1 MSEPARFLTAL
12 SQALASTGLYGPTHP
27 ATMRAVDGAHQRLRS
42 MQASHPAAAFTFLR
56 DEILYGPEVVEELQG
71 WDWNR
76 RLADAGVERLEFS
89 GPVEAEEFARF
100 IDQVAARL
108 GLRPTD
114 PLEVWQM
121 GSSAIRFGQVTV
133 RGGGGGGDA
142 AGREGQEPQGE
153 ALIAVGPG
161 VEAERDT
168 MDWINREVGAGR
180 RLPLTEVDAVVRSLA
195 VVMHAER
202 ALTLPLLELKEFDQ
216 YTTTHAMNVSVLSMA
231 LGEFLGLGPTV
242 TRALG
247 FAGLL
252 HDLGKVRIPLEILN
266 KPGRL
271 TPEERQVVEA
281 HPVEGARML
290 LGGRAPMEHAAV
302 VAYEHHLML
311 DGGGYPRLHY
321 PRAAQYPSR
330 IVHVCDV
337 YDALRTRR
345 PYRDAW
351 ESERVLDYIA
361 ERAGTEFD
369 PAIGGGFVTMMR
381 RFDRRVGGS

>member
-1 MSEPARFLTAL
+1 VSEPARFLTAL
-12 SQALASTGLYGPTHP
+12 SQALASTGLYGPAHP
-27 ATMRAVDGAHQRLRS
+27 ATMRAVDGAHQRLQLL
-42 MQASHPAAAFTFLR
+42 QASEPAAAFTFLR
-56 DEILYGPEVVEELQG
+56 DEILCGPEVVEELQG

-89 GPVEAEEFARF
+89 GPVGAEEFARF

-108 GLRPTD
+108 GLRPGD
-114 PLEVWQM
+114 PAEVWQM
-121 GSSAIRFGQVTV
+121 GSSAIRFGQVAL
-133 RGGGGGGDA
+133 RGADTSGRPEHPEGA
-142 AGREGQEPQGE
+142 IVVPAG
-153 ALIAVGPG
+153 AG
-161 VEAERDT
+161 VDDERDT
-168 MDWINREVGAGR
+168 MDWINREITAGR
-180 RLPLTEVDAVVRSLA
+180 RLPLSEIDAVVRSLA

-202 ALTLPLLELKEFDQ
+202 SLTLPLLELKEFDQ

-231 LGEFLGLGPTV
+231 LGEYLGVGPTM

-252 HDLGKVRIPLEILN
+252 HDLGKVRIPLDILN

-290 LGGRAPMEHAAV
+290 LAGRAPMEEAAV

-351 ESERVLDYIA
+351 ESSRVLDYITG
-361 ERAGTEFD
+361 RAGTEFD
-369 PAIGGGFVTMMR
+369 PALAAGFVGMMLEY
-381 RFDRRVGGS
+381 DRRLFPAER

>member
-1 MSEPARFLTAL
+1 
-12 SQALASTGLYGPTHP
+12 
-27 ATMRAVDGAHQRLRS
+27 
-42 MQASHPAAAFTFLR
+42 
-56 DEILYGPEVVEELQG
+56 
-71 WDWNR
+71 
-76 RLADAGVERLEFS
+76 
-89 GPVEAEEFARF
+89 
-100 IDQVAARL
+100 
-108 GLRPTD
+108 
-114 PLEVWQM
+114 M
-121 GSSAIRFGQVTV
+121 GSSTIRFGQVTL
-133 RGGGGGGDA
+133 RGGMASGAPGEHP
-142 AGREGQEPQGE
+142 AGPT
-153 ALIAVGPG
+153 LLPLGPG
-161 VEAERDT
+161 VDDERDT
-168 MDWINREVGAGR
+168 MNWINREVGAGR

-231 LGEFLGLGPTV
+231 LGEYLGVGPTM

-252 HDLGKVRIPLEILN
+252 HDLGKVKIPLEILN

-271 TPEERQVVEA
+271 TPEERQVIEG

-290 LGGRAPMEHAAV
+290 LAGKAPMEHAAV

-337 YDALRTRR
+337 FDALRTKR

-351 ESERVLDYIA
+351 ESARVLDYIT
-361 ERAGTEFD
+361 ERAGAEFD
-369 PAIGGGFVTMMR
+369 PAIAAGFVSMMR
-381 RFDRRVGGS
+381 EYDRRIVITEA

>member
-1 MSEPARFLTAL
+1 MSESARFLTAL
-12 SQALASTGLYGPTHP
+12 SQALASTGLYGPAHP
-27 ATMRAVDGAHQRLRS
+27 ATIRAVDGAHQRLLL
-42 MQASHPAAAFTFLR
+42 MQASQPAAAFTFLR
-56 DEILYGPEVVEELQG
+56 DEILCGPEVVEELQG

-76 RLADAGVERLEFS
+76 RLADAGVERLEFT
-89 GPVEAEEFARF
+89 GPVGAEEFARF
-100 IDQVAARL
+100 IDQVSARL
-108 GLRPTD
+108 GLRPAD
-114 PLEVWQM
+114 PPEVWQM
-121 GSSAIRFGQVTV
+121 GSSAIRFGQVAV
-133 RGGGGGGDA
+133 RGGTT
-142 AGREGQEPQGE
+142 AGAVEPSVVWTPPPPRVDIQD
-153 ALIAVGPG
+153 
-161 VEAERDT
+161 ERDT
-168 MDWINREVGAGR
+168 MDWINREVGSGR

-231 LGEFLGLGPTV
+231 LGEYLGVGPTM

-247 FAGLL
+247 FSGLL
-252 HDLGKVRIPLEILN
+252 HDLGKVRIPRDILN

-271 TPEERQVVEA
+271 TPEERQVIEA

-290 LGGRAPMEHAAV
+290 LAGREPMEHAAV

-351 ESERVLDYIA
+351 ESVRVLDYIT
-361 ERAGTEFD
+361 ERAGSEFD
-369 PAIGGGFVTMMR
+369 PTIAAGFVAMMR
-381 RFDRRVGGS
+381 AYDLRVQPAGP

>member
-1 MSEPARFLTAL
+1 
-12 SQALASTGLYGPTHP
+12 
-27 ATMRAVDGAHQRLRS
+27 
-42 MQASHPAAAFTFLR
+42 
-56 DEILYGPEVVEELQG
+56 
-71 WDWNR
+71 
-76 RLADAGVERLEFS
+76 
-89 GPVEAEEFARF
+89 
-100 IDQVAARL
+100 
-108 GLRPTD
+108 
-114 PLEVWQM
+114 M
-121 GSSAIRFGQVTV
+121 GSSAIRFGQVAV
-133 RGGGGGGDA
+133 RGSTAPGA
-142 AGREGQEPQGE
+142 AETSVVWTPRPPAADIQD
-153 ALIAVGPG
+153 
-161 VEAERDT
+161 ERDT
-168 MDWINREVGAGR
+168 MDWINREVGSGR

-231 LGEFLGLGPTV
+231 LGEFLGVGPGM

-252 HDLGKVRIPLEILN
+252 HDLGKVRIPRDILN
-266 KPGRL
+266 KPGKL
-271 TPEERQVVEA
+271 TPEERQVIEA

-290 LGGRAPMEHAAV
+290 LAGREPMEHAAV

-351 ESERVLDYIA
+351 ESARVLDYIA
-361 ERAGTEFD
+361 ERAGSEFD
-369 PAIGGGFVTMMR
+369 PTIATGFAAMMR
-381 RFDRRVGGS
+381 EYDLRVQPAEP

>member
-12 SQALASTGLYGPTHP
+12 SQALASTGLYGPAHP
-27 ATMRAVDGAHQRLRS
+27 ATMRAVDGAHQRLQL

-89 GPVEAEEFARF
+89 GPVGAEEFGRF

-108 GLRPTD
+108 GLRPGD
-114 PLEVWQM
+114 QPEVWQM
-121 GSSAIRFGQVTV
+121 GSSAIRFGQVAL
-133 RGGGGGGDA
+133 RGGSAPGAETDHSTPSGLL
-142 AGREGQEPQGE
+142 R
-153 ALIAVGPG
+153 IGPG
-161 VEAERDT
+161 IEDERDT
-168 MDWINREVGAGR
+168 MDWINREVSGGR

-231 LGEFLGLGPTV
+231 LGEFLGVGPTM
-242 TRALG
+242 TRTLG

-290 LGGRAPMEHAAV
+290 LAGQAPMEHAAV

-337 YDALRTRR
+337 YDALRTKR

-351 ESERVLDYIA
+351 ESERVLGYIA

-369 PAIGGGFVTMMR
+369 PAIATGFLAMMR
-381 RFDRRVGGS
+381 EYDRLIVRTEA

>member
-12 SQALASTGLYGPTHP
+12 SQALASTGLYGPDHP
-27 ATMRAVDGAHQRLRS
+27 ATIRAVDGAHQRLLL
-42 MQASHPAAAFTFLR
+42 MQAAQPAAAFTFLR
-56 DEILYGPEVVEELQG
+56 DEILCGPEVVEELHG

-76 RLADAGVERLEFS
+76 RLADAGVERLEFT
-89 GPVEAEEFARF
+89 GPVGAAEFARF
-100 IDQVAARL
+100 IDQITARL
-108 GLRPTD
+108 GLRPGD
-114 PLEVWQM
+114 PPEVWQM
-121 GSSAIRFGQVTV
+121 GPSAIRFGQVAV
-133 RGGGGGGDA
+133 RGSLTAPGGSETSVVWATRVPLVDIA
-142 AGREGQEPQGE
+142 DERE
-153 ALIAVGPG
+153 
-161 VEAERDT
+161 T
-168 MDWINREVGAGR
+168 MDWINREVGSGR

-231 LGEFLGLGPTV
+231 VGEYLGVGSAM
-242 TRALG
+242 TRSLG

-252 HDLGKVRIPLEILN
+252 HDLGKVRIPLDILN

-271 TPEERQVVEA
+271 TPEERLVVEA

-290 LGGRAPMEHAAV
+290 LAGREPMEHAAV

-351 ESERVLDYIA
+351 ESARVLDYIG
-361 ERAGTEFD
+361 ERAGSEFD
-369 PAIGGGFVTMMR
+369 PTIAAAFVAMMR
-381 RFDRRVGGS
+381 EYDRRVQPAEP

>member
-27 ATMRAVDGAHQRLRS
+27 ATMRAVDGAHQRLQL
-42 MQASHPAAAFTFLR
+42 MQASHPAGAFTFLR

-89 GPVEAEEFARF
+89 GPVGAEEFARF

-108 GLRPTD
+108 GLRPSD
-114 PLEVWQM
+114 PPEVWQM
-121 GSSAIRFGQVTV
+121 GSSAIRFGQVTL
-133 RGGGGGGDA
+133 RGGGVRDAEEQGDA
-142 AGREGQEPQGE
+142 RSSPYA
-153 ALIAVGPG
+153 GPG
-161 VEAERDT
+161 VEDERDT

-180 RLPLTEVDAVVRSLA
+180 LLPLTEIDAVVRSLA

-231 LGEFLGLGPTV
+231 LGEYLGVGPTM

-252 HDLGKVRIPLEILN
+252 HDLGKIRIPLEILN
-266 KPGRL
+266 KAGRL

-290 LGGRAPMEHAAV
+290 LAGRAPMEHAAV

-337 YDALRTRR
+337 FDALRTRR

-351 ESERVLDYIA
+351 ESARVLDYIA
-361 ERAGTEFD
+361 ERAGSEFD
-369 PAIGGGFVTMMR
+369 PAIAAGFVNMMR
-381 RFDRRVGGS
+381 EYDRRIVPVEA

>member
-12 SQALASTGLYGPTHP
+12 SQALASTGLYGPAHP
-27 ATMRAVDGAHQRLRS
+27 ATIRAVDGAHQRLLL
-42 MQASHPAAAFTFLR
+42 MQADQPAAAFTFLR
-56 DEILYGPEVVEELQG
+56 DEILCGAEVVEELHG

-89 GPVEAEEFARF
+89 GPVGGEEFARF
-100 IDQVAARL
+100 IDQIAARL
-108 GLRPTD
+108 GLRPGD
-114 PLEVWQM
+114 PPDVWQM
-121 GSSAIRFGQVTV
+121 GPSAIRFGQVAV
-133 RGGGGGGDA
+133 RGSTAPGA
-142 AGREGQEPQGE
+142 AETDVVWAARPP
-153 ALIAVGPG
+153 AVDIE
-161 VEAERDT
+161 VERDT
-168 MDWINREVGAGR
+168 MDWINREVGSGR

-231 LGEFLGLGPTV
+231 LGEYLGVGPTM

-247 FAGLL
+247 FSGLL
-252 HDLGKVRIPLEILN
+252 HDLGKVRIPRDILN

-271 TPEERQVVEA
+271 TPEERQVIEA

-290 LGGRAPMEHAAV
+290 LAGREPMEHAAV
-302 VAYEHHLML
+302 VAYEHHLMI

-351 ESERVLDYIA
+351 ASERVLDYLS
-361 ERAGTEFD
+361 ERAGCEFD
-369 PAIGGGFVTMMR
+369 PTIAAGFVAMMR
-381 RFDRRVGGS
+381 AFDLRVTPAGP

>member
-12 SQALASTGLYGPTHP
+12 SQAIASTGLYGPAHP
-27 ATMRAVDGAHQRLRS
+27 ATMRAVDGAHQRLQL
-42 MQASHPAAAFTFLR
+42 MQATQPTAAFTFLR
-56 DEILYGPEVVEELQG
+56 DEILYGPEVVEDLPG

-89 GPVEAEEFARF
+89 GPVGAEEFARF
-100 IDQVAARL
+100 IDQIAARL
-108 GLRPTD
+108 GLRPGD
-114 PLEVWQM
+114 PPEVWQM

-133 RGGGGGGDA
+133 RGGA
-142 AGREGQEPQGE
+142 AQG
-153 ALIAVGPG
+153 APPDHPAASVHLARGAG
-161 VEAERDT
+161 VEDERDT
-168 MDWINREVGAGR
+168 MDWINREVSAGR
-180 RLPLTEVDAVVRSLA
+180 RLPLSEIDAVVRSLA

-231 LGEFLGLGPTV
+231 LGEYLGVGPTM

-290 LGGRAPMEHAAV
+290 LAGRAPMEHAAV

-351 ESERVLDYIA
+351 ESSRVLEYIS
-361 ERAGTEFD
+361 ERAGSEFD
-369 PAIGGGFVTMMR
+369 PTLAAGFVAMMR
-381 RFDRRVGGS
+381 AYDSRIVTAEA